1 MSTRSGESELFSC
14 RMLHEYSTWHSVCR
28 MAYSIPH
35 RVSEEIWLEMRRQ
48 GITIT
53 TLSAALGIARQTLG
67 RKLRGAAVID
77 VAELEVIAATLGIP
91 AAELVRRAEVAA

>member
-1 MSTRSGESELFSC
+1 
-14 RMLHEYSTWHSVCR
+14 

-35 RVSEEIWLEMRRQ
+35 RVSEEIWREMRRQ

-53 TLSAALGIARQTLG
+53 TLSAEVGVARQTLG

-77 VAELEVIAATLGIP
+77 MAELEVIAATLGIS
-91 AAELVRRAEVAA
+91 ATELVRRAEVAA